1 MQIPPG
7 FAAALPSIVAAVE
20 AVPGYLTRR
29 EIEFLV
35 LLGAC
40 PTAEGAIVEL
50 GTLYGKSAVALA
62 RGAALAGGDAVFS
75 VDIQERLEA
84 RHFLARNR
92 VADAIELRVQSSAEF
107 WPQFDQPIRLF
118 WHDGANSK
126 AIVESDIRAALTR
139 LSDGAMIAFH
149 DVLNPSGERLHP
161 FVDSILS
168 DQRFGAAGVVGSIGW
183 ARFRRAGCSIDEADA
198 KKRLAWRLSNLKPF
212 HGVPA
217 RKPRGLRKVVYEVCR
232 QLVPHGAIRPEQFLR
247 KVA

>member
-1 MQIPPG
+1 MEIPTG
-7 FAAALPSIVAAVE
+7 FAADLPRIIAAVDS
-20 AVPGYLTRR
+20 VPGYLTRR

-35 LLGAC
+35 LLAAC
-40 PTAEGAIVEL
+40 PTADGAIVEL

-62 RGAALAGGDAVFS
+62 KGAALAGRPPLYS
-75 VDIQERLEA
+75 VDLHERLEA
-84 RHFLARNR
+84 RHYLAKSG

-107 WPQFDQPIRLF
+107 WRQFNEPIRLF
-118 WHDGANSK
+118 WHDGANAK

-139 LSDGAMIAFH
+139 LADGAIVAFH

-161 FVDSILS
+161 FVDSILA

-198 KKRLAWRLSNLKPF
+198 KARLAWRLSNLKPF

-217 RKPRGLRKVVYEVCR
+217 KKPRGLRKVVYEVCR
-232 QLVPHGAIRPEQFLR
+232 QLVPHGAMRPEQFLR